1 MAFCAQRVLVLVN
14 LDKSDAAVFSRSV
27 IKRLTELGIQ
37 CEVAEFSGDPGEKPS
52 MSGISLV
59 VTLGGDGTV
68 LYAARLASPS
78 AIPVFP
84 VNLGRLGFIAEIGR
98 DDWRGSLDSWVAGA
112 LPISARLMLCVEAWR
127 DGKLAAT
134 HIALNDA
141 VISAQ
146 GIAKVIG
153 LGVRVGGSLLGRYR
167 SDGIIVATPTGST
180 AYNLAAGGPVLHPE
194 MEAIAINPICPFTLS
209 NRPLVLGAD
218 ETIEIHIE
226 EGRRTTVML
235 TIDGQET
242 FSLLPDDRIRIKKAS
257 KKALIHRP
265 ERFAFF
271 ELLRTKLAWSG
282 GSDA

>member
-1 MAFCAQRVLVLVN
+1 MAFGAQRVLVLVN

-27 IKRLTELGIQ
+27 VGRLTELGIQ
-37 CEVAEFSGDPGEKPS
+37 CEVAEFSGDPGERPE

-98 DDWRGSLDSWVAGA
+98 DDWRSSLDSWIAGD
-112 LPISARLMLCVEAWR
+112 LPISARLMLSVETWR
-127 DGKLAAT
+127 DEKLAAT

-209 NRPLVLGAD
+209 NRPLVVGAG
-218 ETIEIHIE
+218 ETIEIH
-226 EGRRTTVML
+226 
-235 TIDGQET
+235 
-242 FSLLPDDRIRIKKAS
+242 
-257 KKALIHRP
+257 
-265 ERFAFF
+265 
-271 ELLRTKLAWSG
+271 
-282 GSDA
+282 